1 VFLDRL
7 GTFGTFAFQLR
18 SIENSDVNRQTYNKI
33 YGDVNTTTNT
43 YEFNTYDKGD
53 TIFSLDTQQRLTLN
67 TNYLSD
73 AENVY
78 FDELITSG
86 YTYIKVGANY
96 YACTVQDTSF
106 TTERI
111 KNKSLIRR
119 TITVKFAIDTPVNV

>member
-1 VFLDRL
+1 
-7 GTFGTFAFQLR
+7 
-18 SIENSDVNRQTYNKI
+18 VNRQTYNKI

-67 TNYLSD
+67 TNYLTD
-73 AENVY
+73 DENVY

-86 YTYIKVGANY
+86 YTYIKVGNNY
-96 YACTVQDTSF
+96 FACTVQDTSF